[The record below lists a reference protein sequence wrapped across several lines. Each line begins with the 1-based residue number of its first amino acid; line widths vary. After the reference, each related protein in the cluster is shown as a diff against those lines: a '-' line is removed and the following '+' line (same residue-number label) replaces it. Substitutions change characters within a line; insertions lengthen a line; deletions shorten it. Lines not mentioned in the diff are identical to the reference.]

1 MRVLRFA
8 GLLLL
13 APAAWAQSELTITTT
28 SVPNGVIGV
37 SYSAS
42 ISSNAISSAQWEISG
57 GSLPPGISLTGA
69 SGPTATISGTPTTA
83 GTYSFTA
90 EVAQGSINS
99 VGYFPQTASRSFSL
113 TIAAPPIIF
122 STTSPLPNAMAGVSY
137 DTQLSASGGIPPLT
151 FSALTVP
158 PGLQLSSGGSLSG
171 IPTAASN
178 YSFNVTAT
186 DGKGNTASVN
196 FSIDVTAALVFGTAS
211 PLPAGTA
218 GAPYSETISV
228 SGGTM
233 PYVFSIP
240 GTSPPGINITKSGNV
255 AGTPT
260 AIGTYTFTVQ
270 VTDSNNFTATKS
282 YSVTINA
289 GAPLLQVSPLSL
301 VFTYTNGG
309 DLPLPQAISIVS
321 TNSAAVPFAI
331 TIDAGTAGGAAP
343 PWVTVTPVSGSAPA
357 RLLVSVNPTLLP
369 LMAGQATIHVGVAGN
384 TAQAPVNVTVG
395 FAVNNNEP
403 ILQTI
408 PTALNFAARFDA
420 PGSQQRSLI
429 LDNVGGNSLP
439 PLTASIVG
447 NSPWLTVTPTSTK
460 VANGAVAVLQVQVNS
475 TGLAVGDHHDIIQIS
490 GGNPVQVPVDV
501 FVSASGPIISL
512 AVNGVRFQSRQG
524 NGSSRPQ
531 SVLVLNLGDTTS
543 IVDWTATLLTG
554 SDWLTLTTSSGTA
567 TPAQPG
573 VLTMVPNSSVPGDPA
588 GPRYALVQVTDKDS
602 LNSPQYLAAV
612 LDNEPSTTLALPD
625 PSPVGLYF
633 TSKTGPQQVLVYTS
647 ASTQTPFETSA
658 VTNDG
663 SPWLA
668 VTPASGVATTNSPGQ
683 LTVSVTP
690 PATAG
695 IYTGY
700 INIGMDGELVLVNV
714 TLVVLPAGATG
725 NQPSEHPAASP
736 MTTASCTP
744 TQLAMTETGIVN
756 NFSVPAGWPATL
768 IAQLNDN
775 CGNAVSNGSIVASF
789 STGDAPL
796 PLAGTQTSNTY
807 SATWQPGAVYPS
819 MSITLRA
826 SAGTLPPLTQLF
838 TGSVNNNPT
847 PPPVLLPNGTLDIFF
862 TEANVAALGAGLA
875 PGNVVQV
882 YGSGLGP
889 SLEGAPGIPLPTAID
904 GTYMLVGQYQA
915 PLYFISASPLA
926 AEIPF
931 ELTPNQQYS
940 AIASV
945 NNALSLPITVTVVP
959 VQPGIAVRT
968 DGTAEAQHTA
978 DYSLVT
984 TANPAKPGETVVI
997 YLAGMGAT
1005 DPSVASGAPTPPQL
1019 VPTVVQPTV
1028 TLDSQNVTIGYAGL
1042 TPSGIGLYQIDF
1054 VIPANARS
1062 GNLNVIVTQNGVV
1075 SNTAILP
1082 VSN

>member
-13 APAAWAQSELTITTT
+13 APGLWAQEELTITTT
-28 SVPNGVIGV
+28 SVPNGTVGV
-37 SYSAS
+37 SYSAG
-42 ISSNAISSAQWEISG
+42 IGSNGASNSTWTISG
-57 GSLPPGISLTGA
+57 GSLPPGINLTGA
-69 SGPTATISGTPTTA
+69 SGASATISGTPTTS
-83 GTYSFTA
+83 GSFSFTIMIT
-90 EVAQGSINS
+90 QPGSSGIN
-99 VGYFPQTASRSFSL
+99 FIPPQTASRSFSISI
-113 TIAAPPIIF
+113 TVPPIVF
-122 STTSPLPNAMAGVSY
+122 NTTSPLPTAMAGVSY
-137 DTQLSASGGIPPLT
+137 TTQFSASGGIPPLT
-151 FSALTVP
+151 FSALILP
-158 PGLQLSSGGSLSG
+158 PGLQLGSNGSFGG
-171 IPTAASN
+171 IPTTASN

-186 DGKGNTASVN
+186 DSKGNTASVN
-196 FSIDVTAALVFGTAS
+196 FSIDVTSALVFGTAS

-228 SGGTM
+228 SGGTE
-233 PYVFSIP
+233 PYVFSMT
-240 GTSPPGINITKSGNV
+240 GTSPPGLNITKSGNL

-270 VTDSNNFTATKS
+270 VTDNLQFTATKM

-289 GAPLLQVSPLSL
+289 GTPLLQVSPLSL

-321 TNSAAVPFAI
+321 TNAAAVPFTF
-331 TIDAGTAGGAAP
+331 TIDSGTSGTAAP
-343 PWVTVTPVSGSAPA
+343 PWISVLPATGAAPA

-369 LMAGQATIHVGVAGN
+369 LMAGQATIHVAVAGN
-384 TAQAPVNVTVG
+384 TAQAPINVTVG
-395 FAVNNNEP
+395 FAINNNEP

-420 PGSQQRSLI
+420 PGIQQRSLI
-429 LDNVGGNSLP
+429 LDNVGGSSLP
-439 PLTASIVG
+439 PLTASIAG
-447 NSPWLTVTPTSTK
+447 NSPWLTVTPTSAT
-460 VANGAVAVLQVQVNS
+460 VANGAVAVLQVKVDS
-475 TGLAVGDHHDIIQIS
+475 TGLAVGDHHDFIQIS
-490 GGNPVQVPVDV
+490 GANPVQIPVNV

-512 AVNGVRFQSRQG
+512 GVSGLRFQSRQG

-531 SVLVLNLGDTTS
+531 SVQVLNLGDPTS
-543 IVDWTATLLTG
+543 TVDWTATLLTG
-554 SDWLTLTTSSGTA
+554 SDWLTLKTSSGTA

-588 GPRYALVQVTDKDS
+588 GPRYALVKVADANS

-633 TSKTGPQQVLVYTS
+633 TNKTGPQQVLVYTS

-663 SPWLA
+663 SPWLT

-700 INIGMDGELVLVNV
+700 INIGMSGDLVLVNV
-714 TLVVLPAGATG
+714 TLIVLPAGATG
-725 NQPSEHPAASP
+725 NEPAARP
-736 MTTASCTP
+736 LTTASCTP
-744 TQLAMTETGIVN
+744 TALAMTETGIVN
-756 NFSVPAGWPATL
+756 NFSVPAGWPATV

-775 CGNAVSNGSIVASF
+775 CGNPITNGSIVASF
-789 STGDAPL
+789 SNGDAPI
-796 PLAGTQTSNTY
+796 PLVGNQNNNTY
-807 SATWQPGAVYPS
+807 SATWQPGTVSSS

-826 SAGTLPPLTQLF
+826 SVGTSPPPLTQLF
-838 TGSVNNNPT
+838 TGSVNTNPT

-882 YGSGLGP
+882 YGSALGP
-889 SLEGAPGIPLPTAID
+889 SLEGAPGIPLPTTID
-904 GTYMLVGQYQA
+904 TTYMLVGQYQA
-915 PLYFISASPLA
+915 PLYFISPSPLA
-926 AEIPF
+926 AEIPV

-984 TANPAKPGETVVI
+984 AANPAKPGETVVI

-1019 VPTVVQPTV
+1019 VPTTVQPTV
-1028 TLDSQNVTIGYAGL
+1028 TLDSQNVTLGYAGL

-1054 VIPANARS
+1054 EIPTNARS